1 MLWFVPISEGACLV
15 VLQVLVLCEIR
26 QEHERRR
33 GLSEFGG
40 TQVWCCVSPV
50 LNGGFAVVRIG
61 RGAYFNDS
69 KRAWNSCTLRFSGV
83 GSPLMLVR

>member
-40 TQVWCCVSPV
+40 TQVWRCVSPV

-61 RGAYFNDS
+61 RGLISMTRNAHGTPAHSNS
-69 KRAWNSCTLRFSGV
+69 PAWAR
-83 GSPLMLVR
+83 R

>member
-1 MLWFVPISEGACLV
+1 MKEVGMLWFVPISEWACLV
-15 VLQVLVLCEIR
+15 VLQVLVLCEVR

-61 RGAYFNDS
+61 RGGLFQ
-69 KRAWNSCTLRFSGV
+69 
-83 GSPLMLVR
+83 